1 MIYIIFQIKNI
12 FIYIIKDKHLK
23 TNKQYI
29 IIKFVILEK
38 YMFTNLQYKNYD
50 LIYDLILYLT

>member
-23 TNKQYI
+23 TNRVYYNKICYPR
-29 IIKFVILEK
+29 KVHV
-38 YMFTNLQYKNYD
+38 YK
-50 LIYDLILYLT
+50 LTI